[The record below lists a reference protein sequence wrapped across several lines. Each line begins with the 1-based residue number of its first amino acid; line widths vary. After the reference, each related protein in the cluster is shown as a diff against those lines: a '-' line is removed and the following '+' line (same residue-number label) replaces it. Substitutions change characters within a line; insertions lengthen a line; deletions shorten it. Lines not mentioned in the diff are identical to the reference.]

1 MRNKSYNMLP
11 GLVTF
16 HTSLLENSIY
26 SNEVFRLIEQYFRER
41 VGVGM
46 EFSFCDEVPS
56 NLDNRLNIGI
66 SEMGIDDR
74 VRRLMS
80 EKGFED
86 HFEDFKR
93 TYEETYNQEGFS
105 EIDSSTGGISL
116 VSFPFEKT
124 RFDIAKESRLN
135 YSTLVEIEG
144 MMFRPS
150 DYFTMPPC
158 AYEYTQKFASRICN
172 AISDVCG
179 VGFVDEAPVDLAE
192 DLNGDIIL
200 NPNSVDP
207 SLLKYHFFFR
217 DSQKAKMREFFS
229 S

>member
-1 MRNKSYNMLP
+1 MLP

-41 VGVGM
+41 VGVG
-46 EFSFCDEVPS
+46 
-56 NLDNRLNIGI
+56 
-66 SEMGIDDR
+66 
-74 VRRLMS
+74 
-80 EKGFED
+80 
-86 HFEDFKR
+86 
-93 TYEETYNQEGFS
+93 
-105 EIDSSTGGISL
+105 
-116 VSFPFEKT
+116 
-124 RFDIAKESRLN
+124 
-135 YSTLVEIEG
+135 
-144 MMFRPS
+144 
-150 DYFTMPPC
+150 
-158 AYEYTQKFASRICN
+158 
-172 AISDVCG
+172 
-179 VGFVDEAPVDLAE
+179 FVDEAPVDFAE